1 MLMRLMRS
9 IFKIYYQILKYI
21 IILVDNMPRKIKKSI
36 DDIITSLYVIVNH
49 YKEIQDLE
57 DQLNQEKH
65 LINEHFK
72 RNLNDLEFML
82 NKISKL

>member
-1 MLMRLMRS
+1 ML
-9 IFKIYYQILKYI
+9 I
-21 IILVDNMPRKIKKSI
+21 ICLEKLKKSI

-72 RNLNDLEFML
+72 RNLNDLESML